1 MSDKK
6 AKGEDKKKKKGK
18 GDKAEKG
25 ASGAVSVAAH
35 PVASAQIR
43 TLKGWGGLI
52 GFGAA
57 AALSAK
63 ANVPLVSLGARSL
76 AAGVGGYLVAWAC
89 GVTVWRALVVAEV
102 RAQTEAHAARL
113 AIKK

>member
-6 AKGEDKKKKKGK
+6 AKAEDKKKKKGK
-18 GDKAEKG
+18 GDKAT
-25 ASGAVSVAAH
+25 AGAVSVAAH

-52 GFGAA
+52 GFCVA
-57 AALSAK
+57 AALSWK
-63 ANVPLVSLGARSL
+63 ANVPMVSLGARSL
-76 AAGVGGYLVAWAC
+76 AAGIGGYIVAWAC

-102 RAQTEAHAARL
+102 RAQTEQHALRA
-113 AIKK
+113 ATKK